1 MPKAWKCGVN
11 TKKVNA
17 LYFPLLEQLGNEFK
31 ILLDVPLDDIERA
44 GTPLIREAIS
54 RMRAGNVH
62 IAPGYDGEFGKVRI
76 FEEVERKEIKGQLK
90 LL

>member
-1 MPKAWKCGVN
+1 MDA
-11 TKKVNA
+11 
-17 LYFPLLEQLGNEFK
+17 
-31 ILLDVPLDDIERA
+31 PLDEIERA
-44 GTPLIREAIS
+44 GTPVLREAIS

-62 IAPGYDGEFGKVRI
+62 IAPGYDGEYGKIRI